1 MKILRTLP
9 QHENLELTSDQWRRI
24 TLWLDL
30 NSNEIGWIGND
41 RSQIAAQ
48 KSGVAIWP
56 PVDVDPSHPT
66 GVENDFPLPGILG
79 Q

>member
-1 MKILRTLP
+1 M
-9 QHENLELTSDQWRRI
+9 SDDDWRRL

-48 KSGVAIWP
+48 KAGHALWP
-56 PVDVDPSHPT
+56 PVDMDPSNPS
-66 GVENDFPLPGILG
+66 GVENAYPIGSAG
-79 Q
+79 GN